1 MLCFS
6 LLLDEEN
13 NPQCRRYKFTLFIK
27 KQSCDNNILSL
38 LFVGECSA
46 AQIEAIQDLHPE
58 NMINCH
64 LRFKDQ
70 NLDIPASEVFSAN
83 IDFDFDSG
91 KYR

>member
-1 MLCFS
+1 MLI
-6 LLLDEEN
+6 
-13 NPQCRRYKFTLFIK
+13 YLF
-27 KQSCDNNILSL
+27 

-83 IDFDFDSG
+83 TDFDFDSG
-91 KYR
+91 KYSSFEFQDAFGSVFYGFLVL